1 MRNKGTKIRRL
12 SGRSGSRECD
22 VCGKKRK
29 LILHHIWGR
38 DIPNANALWN
48 QCWICPDDHDSIHS
62 GDLVL
67 EGWLYSTDGKILA
80 WHRAGEPPQYT
91 EGIQAPLY
99 TQKS

>member
-1 MRNKGTKIRRL
+1 MRNKGTRVRRL

-29 LILHHIWGR
+29 LILHHICGR
-38 DIPNANALWN
+38 DIPNALWN

-67 EGWLYSTDGKILA
+67 EGWITTTEGKVLA
-80 WHRAGEPPQYT
+80 WHYAGEEPKYLADAT
-91 EGIQAPLY
+91 VPLY
-99 TQKS
+99 KHNA